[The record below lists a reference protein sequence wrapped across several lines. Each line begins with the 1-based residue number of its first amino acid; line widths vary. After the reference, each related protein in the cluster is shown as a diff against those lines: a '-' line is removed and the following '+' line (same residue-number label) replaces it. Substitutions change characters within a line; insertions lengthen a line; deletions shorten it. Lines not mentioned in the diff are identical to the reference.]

1 MRTLADSECV
11 MRNAGTIQSPREDV
25 GPVPDKLSKISN
37 NKKPG
42 AMAAARAGR
51 ETGNSRPNVPGSKP
65 HRRIRYM
72 VPATG
77 FGTGERETH
86 PPVLHGNNANIRPVD
101 TPRHRTEFCVQLM
114 VRGLPRHQCFY
125 GLRAH
130 SKAQRSRRRLHE
142 AGSNSPKIRR
152 AKQHGGA
159 SRSPRIAPGI
169 WPGGVCAIIPDRCSQ
184 WRSNES
190 RDQPSRG
197 PEPAC
202 PLAAAHR
209 ADLPRVSLGL
219 PFAASAA

>member
-11 MRNAGTIQSPREDV
+11 KRHAGTIQSPREDV
-25 GPVPDKLSKISN
+25 GPVPDKIGKISN

-51 ETGNSRPNVPGSKP
+51 ETGNSPNVPVSKP
-65 HRRIRYM
+65 YRRIRYM

-101 TPRHRTEFCVQLM
+101 TPRHRTEFCAQLM
-114 VRGLPRHQCFY
+114 VRGLPGHQCFY
-125 GLRAH
+125 GLRAQ
-130 SKAQRSRRRLHE
+130 SA
-142 AGSNSPKIRR
+142 
-152 AKQHGGA
+152 
-159 SRSPRIAPGI
+159 
-169 WPGGVCAIIPDRCSQ
+169 
-184 WRSNES
+184 
-190 RDQPSRG
+190 
-197 PEPAC
+197 

-209 ADLPRVSLGL
+209 AHLPRVSLGL